1 MLCFISNIG
10 VIIFHLIKGNKLI
23 NNLISKVILEIKPA
37 NPPKYI
43 ESKEQIEP
51 SLNTKSINKLKKEDK
66 KENHSDNYLNNT
78 DFEKAKNKDKRSFGT
93 LYWSLLKMK
102 QFIIFTFYTN
112 DDGNLRIIK
121 IELFILLFSLFLTF
135 TALFFNDS
143 IMRSL
148 YIYKG
153 NTNTITNI
161 PDIILSSLCCLIMNS
176 ILNFIF
182 LDGHNIITIQKDKSL
197 IASIKK
203 KMKIKSFVLFFASSA
218 LIILFWY
225 YVSAFCAVFKNSQ
238 KNYFINVFI
247 TIIVC
252 NIWPFLTN
260 LIVLGLS
267 LFSFKYNSPCL
278 YKISKIIAFI

>member
-1 MLCFISNIG
+1 
-10 VIIFHLIKGNKLI
+10 
-23 NNLISKVILEIKPA
+23 
-37 NPPKYI
+37 
-43 ESKEQIEP
+43 
-51 SLNTKSINKLKKEDK
+51 
-66 KENHSDNYLNNT
+66 
-78 DFEKAKNKDKRSFGT
+78 
-93 LYWSLLKMK
+93 
-102 QFIIFTFYTN
+102 
-112 DDGNLRIIK
+112 
-121 IELFILLFSLFLTF
+121 
-135 TALFFNDS
+135 
-143 IMRSL
+143 MRSL

-182 LDGHNIITIQKDKSL
+182 LDGHNIITILKDKSL

-225 YVSAFCAVFKNSQ
+225 YVSAFCVVFKNSQ

-247 TIIVC
+247 TIIIC

>member
-1 MLCFISNIG
+1 M
-10 VIIFHLIKGNKLI
+10 
-23 NNLISKVILEIKPA
+23 
-37 NPPKYI
+37 
-43 ESKEQIEP
+43 
-51 SLNTKSINKLKKEDK
+51 
-66 KENHSDNYLNNT
+66 
-78 DFEKAKNKDKRSFGT
+78 KAKNKDRRSFGT

-176 ILNFIF
+176 ILKFIF

-203 KMKIKSFVLFFASSA
+203 KMKIKLFVLFFASSA

-247 TIIVC
+247 TIMVC
-252 NIWPFLTN
+252 NILTFLN
-260 LIVLGLS
+260 ILIVLGLR
-267 LFSFKYNSPCL
+267 LFSFKYNSPFV